1 MSTAAK
7 RRRLV
12 TAVAASITALA
23 MLAGCGGSR
32 VASSDTANQTG
43 SSTGSTSDTSAS
55 TPTGGGA
62 PTGTESTS
70 AGTSAGNAA
79 STTTA
84 ATGGGAATTT
94 TTANA
99 PAGGGSAAAVNAPAA
114 AANVAAG
121 SKGATAGGVVKAAA
135 KKGKGAP
142 AAPAS
147 KSGAAVTTSDSG
159 LSGAAAAIAA
169 TVKSQQIFGGNTPCK
184 AATGTPVNIGNV
196 STLSGVLGQL
206 FAPVVPSLKTFV
218 AAQNACGGL
227 NGHPIKLFVEDD
239 QDDPSTAVSKIND
252 EIKNDHV
259 LAFVGNIQVLTDDA
273 IVTTIKRAGV
283 PVIGSDITNNT
294 WYTSPLLFPQGPGGE
309 AIGYGYTVAA
319 KDYFHKQKV
328 GDVWCLEVPQAC
340 AQIDASLKEI
350 GPKVGV
356 DVVKTTQVSIT
367 SPSYTTQCLDFKNAG
382 VEVLAMTF
390 DAASQNRLVKSCDQV
405 GYKPNYTAYP
415 LGVGNQVQFF
425 GNPSL
430 GNTYVP
436 LNTFP
441 WMASDTPAEKYY
453 LASVKKYNPG
463 FITGDA
469 ASLGWTA
476 GALLVAASTNLSA
489 NPTTAELLNN
499 LYTFKGQSF
508 TTLGG
513 LTPAPL
519 SYSATGNPKIPYCL
533 FSAVSNKANTDWGT
547 SDSTAKCTDI
557 IASNDPQ
564 KH

>member
-62 PTGTESTS
+62 
-70 AGTSAGNAA
+70 AA
-79 STTTA
+79 STGTDSSTSG
-84 ATGGGAATTT
+84 TST
-94 TTANA
+94 
-99 PAGGGSAAAVNAPAA
+99 GSAASTQTAAKTSTGADTAAAAPAA
-114 AANVAAG
+114 AANVAAPAAGAAAAVG
-121 SKGATAGGVVKAAA
+121 SKGAAAGGAAKAAA

-147 KSGAAVTTSDSG
+147 KAGAAVTTSDAG

-169 TVKSQQIFGGNTPCK
+169 TVKSQQIFGGNAPCK
-184 AATGTPVNIGNV
+184 AAAGTPVNIGNV

-390 DAASQNRLVKSCDQV
+390 DAASQTGWSRAATRSVTSRTTRL
-405 GYKPNYTAYP
+405 TR
-415 LGVGNQVQFF
+415 
-425 GNPSL
+425 
-430 GNTYVP
+430 
-436 LNTFP
+436 
-441 WMASDTPAEKYY
+441 
-453 LASVKKYNPG
+453 
-463 FITGDA
+463 
-469 ASLGWTA
+469 
-476 GALLVAASTNLSA
+476 SA
-489 NPTTAELLNN
+489 WATRC
-499 LYTFKGQSF
+499 S
-508 TTLGG
+508 
-513 LTPAPL
+513 
-519 SYSATGNPKIPYCL
+519 SSATRRWATP
-533 FSAVSNKANTDWGT
+533 T
-547 SDSTAKCTDI
+547 SR
-557 IASNDPQ
+557 
-564 KH
+564 